1 MIRLLLSGLRVHFLQ
16 LSRSAA
22 EIVSITVWPI
32 IYATIAYYMFGAE
45 SDPDVL
51 LTASLGATVMAIW
64 SSVAFSAGG
73 AIEIQRRLGTLELLV
88 AAPIP
93 FGAVLAP
100 ITIATSAI
108 GIYAL
113 GATLLWGRLLFGIPL
128 HFEHPVL
135 FALSLPVAIVAI
147 GMLGLILASTLIF
160 YRAALFLGASFEY
173 PVWLVTGLL
182 VPLSVLP
189 GWVAPLSWL
198 LAPTW
203 GMRAIRESTVGGSPL
218 SALAMCVALSACYAG
233 IAAVCLRAFERLAR
247 ERATLALT

>member
-1 MIRLLLSGLRVHFLQ
+1 VIRLLLSGLRVHFLQ

-22 EIVSITVWPI
+22 EVISITFWPI

-73 AIEIQRRLGTLELLV
+73 AIELQRRLGTLELLV

-113 GATLLWGRLLFGIPL
+113 GATLLWGRVLFGIPL
-128 HFEHPVL
+128 HFEHPAL

-189 GWVAPLSWL
+189 GWVAPISWL

-218 SALAMCVALSACYAG
+218 SALAMCLALSACYAA

>member
-1 MIRLLLSGLRVHFLQ
+1 VIRLLVSGLRIHFIQ
-16 LSRSAA
+16 MSRSAG
-22 EIVSITVWPI
+22 EVWSVTVWPI
-32 IYATIAYYMFGAE
+32 LYATIAYYMFGAA

-51 LTASLGATVMAIW
+51 LNASLGATVMAIW

-88 AAPIP
+88 AAPAP

-108 GIYAL
+108 GVYAL
-113 GATLLWGRLLFGIPL
+113 AATLLWGRLLFGIPL

-147 GMLGLILASTLIF
+147 GMLGLILASTLMY

-189 GWVAPLSWL
+189 GWVRPISWL

-203 GMRAIRESTVGGSPL
+203 GMRAIRESTTGGAPL
-218 SALAMCVALSACYAG
+218 GALAMSVALSVCYAA
-233 IAAVCLRAFERLAR
+233 IAIVCLRAFELIAR

>member
-1 MIRLLLSGLRVHFLQ
+1 VTRLLLSGLRIHFIQ
-16 LSRSAA
+16 LSRSVS
-22 EIVSITVWPI
+22 ELVSITLWPI

-73 AIEIQRRLGTLELLV
+73 AIELQRRLGTLELLV

-113 GATLLWGRLLFGIPL
+113 GATLLWGRVLFGIPL
-128 HFEHPVL
+128 HFEHPAL

-189 GWVAPLSWL
+189 GWVAPISWL

-218 SALAMCVALSACYAG
+218 SALAMCLALSACYAA

>member
-1 MIRLLLSGLRVHFLQ
+1 MIRLLLSGLRIHFIQ
-16 LSRSAA
+16 MSRSVS
-22 EIVSITVWPI
+22 EVVSITFWPI

-45 SDPDVL
+45 SDPNVL
-51 LTASLGATVMAIW
+51 LTASLGASVMAIW

-73 AIEIQRRLGTLELLV
+73 AIELQRRLGTLELLV
-88 AAPIP
+88 AAPVP

-108 GIYAL
+108 GVYAL
-113 GATLLWGRLLFGIPL
+113 GATLLWGRLLFGISL
-128 HFEHPVL
+128 HFEHVLL

-147 GMLGLILASTLIF
+147 GMLGLILAATLIL

-182 VPLSVLP
+182 VPLSLLP
-189 GWVAPLSWL
+189 GWLEPISWL

-203 GMRAIRESTVGGSPL
+203 GMRAIRESAVGGSPL
-218 SALAMCVALSACYAG
+218 AAIAMCVALSACYTA
-233 IAAVCLRAFERLAR
+233 IAVVCLRAFERLAR

>member
-16 LSRSAA
+16 LSRSAV
-22 EIVSITVWPI
+22 EVVSITVWPI
-32 IYATIAYYMFGAE
+32 IYATVAYYMFGAE

-113 GATLLWGRLLFGIPL
+113 GATLLWGRLLFGISL

-218 SALAMCVALSACYAG
+218 SALAMCVGLSACYAV

>member
-1 MIRLLLSGLRVHFLQ
+1 MIRLLVSGLRVHFVQ
-16 LSRSAA
+16 LSRS
-22 EIVSITVWPI
+22 VSELVAMTVWPI

-64 SSVAFSAGG
+64 SSVAFSSGG
-73 AIEIQRRLGTLELLV
+73 AIELQRKLGTLELLV
-88 AAPIP
+88 AAPVP
-93 FGAVLAP
+93 FAALLAP

-108 GIYAL
+108 GVYAL
-113 GATLLWGRLLFGIPL
+113 VATLVWGRVLFDIPL
-128 HFEHPVL
+128 HFEHPAL

-147 GMLGLILASTLIF
+147 GMLGLILASTLVL

-189 GWVAPLSWL
+189 GWVAPISWV

-203 GMRAIRESTVGGSPL
+203 GMRAIRESTVGGAPL
-218 SALAMCVALSACYAG
+218 RAIGMCLALSVCYAVL
-233 IAAVCLRAFERLAR
+233 AVLSLRVFERLAR

>member
-1 MIRLLLSGLRVHFLQ
+1 VIRLLLSGLRIHFLQ
-16 LSRSAA
+16 MSRSASELVA
-22 EIVSITVWPI
+22 MTFWPI

-51 LTASLGATVMAIW
+51 LTASLGASVMAIW

-73 AIEIQRRLGTLELLV
+73 AIELQRRLGTLELLV
-88 AAPIP
+88 AAPAP

-108 GIYAL
+108 GVYAL
-113 GATLLWGRLLFGIPL
+113 GATLLWGRLLFGVSL
-128 HFEHPVL
+128 QFEHPLL

-147 GMLGLILASTLIF
+147 GMLGLILAATLVL

-189 GWVAPLSWL
+189 GWVEPISWL

-203 GMRAIRESTVGGSPL
+203 GMRAIRESAVGGSPL
-218 SALAMCVALSACYAG
+218 AAIAMCLALSACYAV
-233 IAAVCLRAFERLAR
+233 IAIVCLRAFERLAR
-247 ERATLALT
+247 DRATLALT

>member
-1 MIRLLLSGLRVHFLQ
+1 VIRLLLSGLRVHFLQ

-22 EIVSITVWPI
+22 EVVSITFWPI
-32 IYATIAYYMFGAE
+32 IYATIAYYMFGAG

-73 AIEIQRRLGTLELLV
+73 AIEIQRQLGTLELLV

-147 GMLGLILASTLIF
+147 GMLGLILASTLVF
-160 YRAALFLGASFEY
+160 YRAALFLGYSFEY

-218 SALAMCVALSACYAG
+218 SALAMCVALSACYAA

>member
-1 MIRLLLSGLRVHFLQ
+1 VIRLLLSGLRVHFLQ
-16 LSRSAA
+16 LSRSAG
-22 EIVSITVWPI
+22 EVVSITFWPI

-73 AIEIQRRLGTLELLV
+73 AIELQRQLGTLELLV

-113 GATLLWGRLLFGIPL
+113 AATLLWGRLLFGIPL

-135 FALSLPVAIVAI
+135 LALSLPVAIVAI
-147 GMLGLILASTLIF
+147 GMLGLILASTLVF
-160 YRAALFLGASFEY
+160 YRAALFLGYSFEY

-182 VPLSVLP
+182 IPLSVLP

-218 SALAMCVALSACYAG
+218 SALAMCVALSACYAA

>member
-1 MIRLLLSGLRVHFLQ
+1 VIRLLLSGLRIHFIQ
-16 LSRSAA
+16 LSRSSS
-22 EIVSITVWPI
+22 ELVSITFWPI
-32 IYATIAYYMFGAE
+32 VYATIAYYMFGAE

-73 AIEIQRRLGTLELLV
+73 AIEIQRSLGTLELLV
-88 AAPIP
+88 AAPVP
-93 FGAVLAP
+93 FAAVLAP

-108 GIYAL
+108 GVYAL
-113 GATLLWGRLLFGIPL
+113 AATLIWGKVLFGIPL
-128 HFEHPVL
+128 HFEHPLL
-135 FALSLPVAIVAI
+135 FAISLPAAIVAI
-147 GMLGLILASTLIF
+147 GMLGLILASTLMY

-189 GWVAPLSWL
+189 GWVTPISWV

-203 GMRAIRESTVGGSPL
+203 GVRAIRESAIGGAPL
-218 SALAMCVALSACYAG
+218 GDIVLCLALSACYLA
-233 IAAVCLRAFERLAR
+233 IALVCLRAFERVAR
-247 ERATLALT
+247 ERATLALA

>member
-1 MIRLLLSGLRVHFLQ
+1 VIRLLLSGLRTHFIQ
-16 LSRSAA
+16 MSRSAS
-22 EIVSITVWPI
+22 EVVSITFWPI

-45 SDPDVL
+45 SDPNVL
-51 LTASLGATVMAIW
+51 LTASLGASVMAIW

-73 AIEIQRRLGTLELLV
+73 AIELQRRLGTLELLV
-88 AAPIP
+88 AAPVP

-108 GIYAL
+108 GVYAL
-113 GATLLWGRLLFGIPL
+113 GATLLWGRLLFGISL
-128 HFEHPVL
+128 HFEHPLL

-147 GMLGLILASTLIF
+147 GMLGLILAATLIL

-182 VPLSVLP
+182 VPLSLLP
-189 GWVAPLSWL
+189 GWVAPISWL

-203 GMRAIRESTVGGSPL
+203 GMRAIRESAVGGSPL
-218 SALAMCVALSACYAG
+218 VAIAMCVALSVCYAA
-233 IAAVCLRAFERLAR
+233 IAVVCLRVFERLAR

>member
-16 LSRSAA
+16 LSRSAGD
-22 EIVSITVWPI
+22 VGSVTVWPI

-73 AIEIQRRLGTLELLV
+73 AIELQRQLGTLELLV

-113 GATLLWGRLLFGIPL
+113 GATLLWGRVLFGIPL
-128 HFEHPVL
+128 HFEHPAL

-160 YRAALFLGASFEY
+160 YRAALFLGYSFEY

-189 GWVAPLSWL
+189 GWVAPISWL

-218 SALAMCVALSACYAG
+218 SALAMCVALSACYAA

>member
-1 MIRLLLSGLRVHFLQ
+1 VIRLLVSGVRIHLLQ
-16 LSRSAA
+16 LSSSAS
-22 EIVSITVWPI
+22 EVVSITFWPI
-32 IYATIAYYMFGAE
+32 VYATIAYYLFGAE
-45 SDPDVL
+45 SNPGVL

-64 SSVAFSAGG
+64 SSVAFNAGG

-88 AAPIP
+88 AAPVP

-108 GIYAL
+108 GVYAL
-113 GATLLWGRLLFGIPL
+113 AATLLWGRLLFGIPL
-128 HFEHPVL
+128 HLEHPAL
-135 FALSLPVAIVAI
+135 FALSLPAAIVAI
-147 GMLGLILASTLIF
+147 GMLGMLLASTLLY
-160 YRAALFLGASFEY
+160 YRAALFLGASLEY

-189 GWVAPLSWL
+189 GWVAPISWL

-203 GMRAIRESTVGGSPL
+203 GMRAIRESTTGGAPL
-218 SALAMCVALSACYAG
+218 PAIAMCVALSACYA
-233 IAAVCLRAFERLAR
+233 ALALVCLRAFERLAR

>member
-1 MIRLLLSGLRVHFLQ
+1 MIRLLLSGLRIHFIQ
-16 LSRSAA
+16 LSRSAS
-22 EIVSITVWPI
+22 ELVSITFWPI
-32 IYATIAYYMFGAE
+32 VYATIAYYMFGAK

-73 AIEIQRRLGTLELLV
+73 AIEIQRSLGTLELLV
-88 AAPIP
+88 AARVP
-93 FGAVLAP
+93 FAAVLAP

-108 GIYAL
+108 GVYAL
-113 GATLLWGRLLFGIPL
+113 AATLVWGRVLFGIPL
-128 HFEHPVL
+128 HFEHPLL
-135 FALSLPVAIVAI
+135 FAISLPAAIVAI
-147 GMLGLILASTLIF
+147 GMLGLILASTLMY

-189 GWVAPLSWL
+189 GWVTPISWV

-203 GMRAIRESTVGGSPL
+203 GVRAIRESAIGGAPL
-218 SALAMCVALSACYAG
+218 GEIAMCLALSACCLA
-233 IAAVCLRAFERLAR
+233 IALVCLRAFERLAR
-247 ERATLALT
+247 ERATLALA

>member
-1 MIRLLLSGLRVHFLQ
+1 VIRLLASGLRIHFIQ
-16 LSRSAA
+16 LSRSA
-22 EIVSITVWPI
+22 SDLLGITVWPI
-32 IYATIAYYMFGAE
+32 LYATIAYYMFGAA
-45 SDPDVL
+45 SDPRVL

-88 AAPIP
+88 APPVP

-128 HFEHPVL
+128 HFVHPVL

-147 GMLGLILASTLIF
+147 GMLGLILASTLIY
-160 YRAALFLGASFEY
+160 YRAALFLGASFDY

-189 GWVAPLSWL
+189 GWVAPISWL

-203 GMRAIRESTVGGSPL
+203 GMRAIRESTVGGAPL
-218 SALAMCVALSACYAG
+218 SAIALSIALSACYAAIG
-233 IAAVCLRAFERLAR
+233 LVCLRAFERLAR
-247 ERATLALT
+247 ERATIALA